1 MRCSFSFKFGN
12 DILPILYIGSH
23 LLSIRGTPLAPSF
36 HMSTNCSRPSR
47 MKCFLAL
54 DLPISSTVTSS
65 FVLGLTPF
73 STPHT
78 GFSFTGTGSPA
89 HPRNHVGYMIST
101 CTYRQSRRVRTKKW
115 CECQRSK
122 EMNLFCNH
130 RECFPSSARRAASTA
145 MGSAPILRQERGL
158 YRDGERSPSST
169 KKAAS
174 TAMGSTPH
182 LPPGG
187 RPPQGWGALSIPKHK
202 QVERFG
208 SYQLE

>member
-115 CECQRSK
+115 YECQRSK
-122 EMNLFCNH
+122 EMDSFCNH
-130 RECFPSSARRAASTA
+130 GERSPSSARRAASIG
-145 MGSAPILRQERGL
+145 MGSAPPPPPRGRPQQRWGALPILRQEGGL
-158 YRDGERSPSST
+158 HRDGERSPSQNISRW
-169 KKAAS
+169 K
-174 TAMGSTPH
+174 GSEVTNWSDGTP
-182 LPPGG
+182 
-187 RPPQGWGALSIPKHK
+187 I
-202 QVERFG
+202 
-208 SYQLE
+208 